1 MKILILGA
9 SGNLGTQL
17 VDVFSADEEN
27 DVTAWD
33 REQIDV
39 RDEELVAKKVSDL
52 KPDVIINAVAYT
64 AADKCEVDEDEYD
77 LAKELNIDVPR
88 YIAKAALEN
97 DAVFVHFSSD
107 YSFDGSGAGVY
118 EEDYETRSVN
128 RYGKT
133 KLLGEKAIIK
143 MSSQGL
149 KWYLIRTSKLFGPK
163 GDNENA
169 KESFFDLMT
178 AWSEKKDELNLV
190 DEELSCFTYT
200 PDLAKE
206 VKKIIEDEIGFGIY
220 HIVNEGAVTWYGGLV
235 ELFKMKGVTTKINPI
250 KSEDLKRPA
259 KRPVSSVLK
268 NTKLEPLRDWKEAL
282 SEYLGISKD

>member
-9 SGNLGTQL
+9 EGNLGTQL
-17 VDVFSADEEN
+17 VDIFSADPEN
-27 DVTAWD
+27 EVIAWD

-39 RDEELVAKKVSDL
+39 SDEDLVAKKVSDI
-52 KPDVIINAVAYT
+52 KPAVILNAVAYT
-64 AADKCEVDEDEYD
+64 AVDRCEIDEDEYD

-88 YIAKAALEN
+88 YIARAALDN
-97 DAVFVHFSSD
+97 NAIVVHYSTD
-107 YSFDGSGAGVY
+107 YSFDGSGAGIY

-133 KLLGEKAIIK
+133 KLMGEKAIIK

-163 GDNENA
+163 GSNEKS
-169 KESFFDLMT
+169 KESFFDMMINL
-178 AWSEKKDELNLV
+178 SKKKDELNVV
-190 DEELSCFTYT
+190 DEELSCFTFT
-200 PDLAKE
+200 RDLAE
-206 VKKIIEDEIGFGIY
+206 TTKKMIDNEIGFGIY
-220 HIVNEGAVTWYGGLV
+220 HIVNEGPVTWYESIV
-235 ELFKMKGVTTKINPI
+235 ELFKMKGITTKVNPI

-259 KRPVSSVLK
+259 KRPKSSVLV

-282 SEYLGISKD
+282 AEYLGE

>member
-9 SGNLGTQL
+9 TGNLGTQL
-17 VDVFSADEEN
+17 VDVFSTDEEN
-27 DVTAWD
+27 EVIAWD

-39 RDEELVAKKVSDL
+39 RDEGLVSKKVGDI
-52 KPDVIINAVAYT
+52 KPDLIINAVAYT
-64 AADKCEVDEDEYD
+64 AVDKCEVDEYEYD

-88 YIAKAALEN
+88 YIARAALDN
-97 DAVFVHFSSD
+97 DAIFVHYSSD
-107 YSFDGSGAGVY
+107 YCFDGSGAGVY

-149 KWYLIRTSKLFGPK
+149 KWYLIRTSKLFGPR
-163 GDNENA
+163 GNNEKS
-169 KESFFDLMT
+169 KESFFDLMIKL
-178 AWSEKKDELNLV
+178 SKEKDELNLV

-200 PDLAKE
+200 KDLAETTKKMVENE
-206 VKKIIEDEIGFGIY
+206 VGFGIY
-220 HIVNEGAVTWYGGLV
+220 HVVNEGPVTWYGGLV
-235 ELFKMKGVTTKINPI
+235 EAFKMKGITTKINPI
-250 KSEDLKRPA
+250 KSEELKRPA

-268 NTKLEPLRDWKEAL
+268 NTKLEPLRDWREAL
-282 SEYLGISKD
+282 AEYLEI